1 VRAPLLAEAVRA
13 SEALTGGLLERNR
26 ELEQAGY
33 HAQVHVE
40 AETSLVFLLDGGK
53 RTALRRHDGAF
64 KSKDRSYSEDEL
76 AGMGAQLSPNALLRP
91 VMQDYLLPTVAYVGG
106 PAELAYLAQSQ
117 VIYDRLL
124 GRMPVALARA
134 TFTILDA
141 HAKKAMDRFALT
153 VADLGHGEQV
163 VREYI
168 AARLIPR
175 SLHDEFAAARGTVQR
190 ALAELRRETAAFDPS
205 LGTALDK
212 SSAKMLYQLAKME
225 GKVQR
230 EALRR
235 DERAR
240 AEAAYLSG
248 LIFPHKHLQERLYGI
263 LPFLAQSG
271 AGFVDTL
278 YERIELANPDHQL
291 VVA

>member
-1 VRAPLLAEAVRA
+1 
-13 SEALTGGLLERNR
+13 
-26 ELEQAGY
+26 
-33 HAQVHVE
+33 
-40 AETSLVFLLDGGK
+40 
-53 RTALRRHDGAF
+53 
-64 KSKDRSYSEDEL
+64 
-76 AGMGAQLSPNALLRP
+76 
-91 VMQDYLLPTVAYVGG
+91 
-106 PAELAYLAQSQ
+106 
-117 VIYDRLL
+117 
-124 GRMPVALARA
+124 
-134 TFTILDA
+134 
-141 HAKKAMDRFALT
+141 
-153 VADLGHGEQV
+153 
-163 VREYI
+163 
-168 AARLIPR
+168 
-175 SLHDEFAAARGTVQR
+175 VQR